1 MNNSI
6 DITINNS
13 RQCTI
18 PVMYNN
24 KEVIYADISNNKK
37 KNIVNMEEVKDNL
50 KSISP
55 IPIKQYNISNES
67 TSESSEKL
75 SILDKRILREKVQ
88 TLSKN
93 ECKVVF
99 NMIRNDTDKYT
110 ENNNGIFIN
119 LDNISEKILQQIYN
133 YVNKVTENKINSD
146 PQIVYELSNNESLNQ
161 TDSQNNSISN
171 NTKIKLSNYEKSII
185 KRNNYM
191 EEQKDFKN
199 NNNWF
204 IKKDALGNEISES

>member
-1 MNNSI
+1 MNKII

-18 PVMYNN
+18 PIVFNN
-24 KEVIYADISNNKK
+24 KKVIYADISTNKK
-37 KNIVNMEEVKDNL
+37 KNIVNMEEIKNNL
-50 KSISP
+50 KSILP
-55 IPIKQYNISNES
+55 TPIKQYNIDTTIQSNIDN
-67 TSESSEKL
+67 KL

-88 TLSKN
+88 SLSKN

-99 NMIRNDTDKYT
+99 NMIKNDTNKYT

-119 LDNISEKILQQIYN
+119 LDNISENILQQIYI
-133 YVNKVTENKINSD
+133 YVNKVTENKINND
-146 PQIVYELSNNESLNQ
+146 PLIVYESNNPNLI
-161 TDSQNNSISN
+161 TSN
-171 NTKIKLSNYEKSII
+171 NPKIKLSNYEKSII

-204 IKKDALGNEISES
+204 IKKDAMGNDISES